1 MSGNI
6 MCKAL
11 RVLKLAMELNP
22 EGTQRE
28 STSNKPTAFVDF
40 SGHVGALS
48 VRIFSNGWDGWNDN
62 VDADIE
68 YNIWFGWDD
77 AEQRLDK
84 AIETLEKLVKE
95 WGVKNE

>member
-6 MCKAL
+6 ICKAL

-22 EGTQRE
+22 EGTQRK
-28 STSNKPTAFVDF
+28 STGNKPTAFVDF
-40 SGHVGALS
+40 SGHVSALC

-62 VDADIE
+62 NDADIE
-68 YNIWFGWDD
+68 YIIWLDWDD

-84 AIETLEKLVKE
+84 AVETLEKLVKE
-95 WGVKNE
+95 WSDKNE